1 MKIIKFIILTILILV
16 GLNTLFG
23 NKEEYKKEKK

>member
-16 GLNTLFG
+16 GLKALFG
-23 NKEEYKKEKK
+23 NKEEYKKEEK